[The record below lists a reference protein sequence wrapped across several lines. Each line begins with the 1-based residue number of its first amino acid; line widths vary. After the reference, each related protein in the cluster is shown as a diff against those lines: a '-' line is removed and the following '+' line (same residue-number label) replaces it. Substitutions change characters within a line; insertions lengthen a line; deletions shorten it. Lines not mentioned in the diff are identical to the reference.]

1 MQFRLTARSFLMI
14 AFLIGNPALGPMLAD
29 EARTRSE
36 ITASPDANS
45 IGALLFS
52 ANCSVC
58 HMIPTA
64 YRGIYGTDQ
73 QSVESTIRSG
83 GNNALGM
90 PAFGELLT
98 DGEISELAKFVRALN
113 DWE

>member
-1 MQFRLTARSFLMI
+1 MQFRFTAGSCLMT
-14 AFLIGNPALGPMLAD
+14 AFLIGNPGLGPMLAD
-29 EARTRSE
+29 ETRTRSD

-45 IGALLFS
+45 TGALLFS

-83 GNNALGM
+83 GNNAMGM

-98 DGEISELAKFVRALN
+98 DEQISELAKFVRTLN
-113 DWE
+113 GWE